1 MTQSPSS
8 RQNER
13 RARIGIVIIGFLLP
27 SIILV
32 PFGSVWLWQNGYLI
46 PWATGACAII
56 AGTYLLQRWLL
67 PSSPP
72 VAASQETSTQT
83 PEDEGK
89 AAFQLGWSPLEEQAM
104 DDVEKIVQELDLK
117 TLQSRDDFLKLAGRT
132 IEAVAKRLHPERK
145 NAIWQ
150 FTPPEAFAI
159 IERVSRRLR
168 VFVSESVPFGDKITV
183 AQALTLYRWRGAVG
197 AAEKAWDLWR
207 LLRLANPVTAA
218 AHEVRERLSNE
229 LIQWGRTEILRRMAA
244 AYVREVGRAAIDL
257 YGGRLRIPAESLG
270 EYTSSGSAADADVIA
285 EARAEPLR
293 VIVGGQVSAGK
304 SSLINALGQEAK
316 AAVDALPATARFTP
330 YTLEREGLPA
340 ALIIDSPGIDGND
353 PAMTAFLGKAAECD
367 LVLWVVAANRADRAV
382 DQQALQ
388 AFRTYFAERLNRRR
402 PPVLL
407 VATHIDRLRPLSEW
421 SPPYD
426 LEKPNSDKARTIAQ
440 ALEAIREDLGFE
452 HSDAVA
458 VAVPPDGQSYNLDAV
473 WEAIAAAVPEAT
485 RAQLLRCITDLKT
498 TGWEWRTAWRQT
510 KNFGGAIAGSL
521 KKTDRPSVH

>member
-1 MTQSPSS
+1 MKRESSS
-8 RQNER
+8 RRNER

-27 SIILV
+27 TLLLV

-46 PWATGACAII
+46 PWAAVACAVI

-67 PSSPP
+67 PASPQDSVEP
-72 VAASQETSTQT
+72 DRTTHTETDDGNAAR
-83 PEDEGK
+83 
-89 AAFQLGWSPLEEQAM
+89 QLGWSPLEEKAM
-104 DDVEKIVQELDLK
+104 EDVERIVDGLDLK

-132 IEAVAKRLHPERK
+132 IEAVANRLHPERT

-229 LIQWGRTEILRRMAA
+229 LVQWGRTEILRRLAA

-257 YGGRLRIPAESLG
+257 YGGRLRISAESLG
-270 EYTSSGSAADADVIA
+270 GYTSTGSAADADVIA
-285 EARAEPLR
+285 GVRAEPLR
-293 VIVGGQVSAGK
+293 IIVGGQVSAGK

-316 AAVDALPATARFTP
+316 AAVDSLPATEQFTP
-330 YTLEREGLPA
+330 YALEREGLPA
-340 ALIIDSPGIDGND
+340 ALIIDSPGIDGSE
-353 PAMTAFLGKAAECD
+353 AGMKAFLDKAAECD
-367 LVLWVVAANRADRAV
+367 LVLWVVAANRADRDV
-382 DQQALQ
+382 DQKALN
-388 AFRTYFAERLNRRR
+388 AFRSYFGERLNRRR

-407 VATHIDRLRPLSEW
+407 VATHIDRLRPFREW
-421 SPPYD
+421 APPYD
-426 LEKPNSDKARTIAQ
+426 LENPKSDKARTIAD
-440 ALEAIREDLGFE
+440 ALAAIRHDLGFE
-452 HSDAVA
+452 TSDAVA
-458 VAVPPDGQSYNLDAV
+458 VALLTDERSYNLDAV
-473 WEAIAAAVPEAT
+473 WAAIAAAVPEAT

-498 TGWEWRTAWRQT
+498 AGWQWNSAWRQT
-510 KNFGGAIAGSL
+510 KNLGGVIASSL
-521 KKTDRPSVH
+521 KKADKTTTR